1 MDSIAHPLQTAHDVR
16 LASRTG
22 QHTTPTAGLAPG
34 YIQANLIV
42 LPSRYAA
49 DFRALCQRN
58 PVPCPLV
65 AESADIG
72 KWDKF
77 KSCISGVPDTTLIAK
92 DKGVDIRTDIPRYM
106 VYLDGKAVKT
116 GCPDLL
122 ESWTEDHIAFLIGCS
137 FGFETALIAD
147 ELTPAH
153 IIGNSNVP
161 MYRTTRALDPAGVF
175 RKSSYVVSMRAYK
188 ARNVPRVRGI
198 TERYAHTHGGA
209 VDWGWGALK
218 RLGIRDINSPEWGD
232 RPLGPDGGELVVPSL
247 AEDEKED
254 EDGDT
259 VVPVFWGCGVTP
271 QEAVTQAKLEGTVMA
286 HLSGHMLV
294 LDCLDGDLMV

>member
-1 MDSIAHPLQTAHDVR
+1 MGSIAHPLQTAHDVR
-16 LASRTG
+16 LASRKG
-22 QHTTPTAGLAPG
+22 QHTAPTAGLAPG

-65 AESADIG
+65 AESAE
-72 KWDKF
+72 
-77 KSCISGVPDTTLIAK
+77 PATTLLSK

-106 VYLDGKAVKT
+106 VYLDGKAIST

-137 FGFETALIAD
+137 FSFETALIAD
-147 ELTPAH
+147 GLTPAH

-175 RKSSYVVSMRAYK
+175 TGSSYVVSMRAYK
-188 ARNVPRVRGI
+188 ARDVPRVREI
-198 TERYAHTHGGA
+198 TERYAHTHGGP

-218 RLGIRDINSPEWGD
+218 RLGVKDINVPEWGD
-232 RPLGPDGGELVVPSL
+232 RPLGLDGEELVVPSF
-247 AEDEKED
+247 DDSEKEE

-286 HLSGHMLV
+286 HLPGHMLV
-294 LDCLDGDLMV
+294 LDCLDGELMV